1 VIGASL
7 RFAKSNVV
15 QQVDSLSALRHLP
28 WGVKHSTTETVMS
41 LHSSKIQVTY
51 DFICPW
57 CWIGEEN
64 LERALAAS
72 GFSTD
77 RPISFLPYQLNPDM
91 PVRGM
96 DRKAYRS
103 GKFGSWA
110 RSQAMDAQVT
120 HAGKAVGLEFDYERV
135 EKTPTPWPRIGWY
148 GASNR
153 RVEMLPCWS
162 RPFSRRTSAKG
173 GISATSL
180 CWPTSLPKPGW
191 TESHC
196 RLSQGR

>member
-1 VIGASL
+1 
-7 RFAKSNVV
+7 
-15 QQVDSLSALRHLP
+15 
-28 WGVKHSTTETVMS
+28 MS

-110 RSQAMDAQVT
+110 R
-120 HAGKAVGLEFDYERV
+120 
-135 EKTPTPWPRIGWY
+135 
-148 GASNR
+148 
-153 RVEMLPCWS
+153 
-162 RPFSRRTSAKG
+162 
-173 GISATSL
+173 
-180 CWPTSLPKPGW
+180 
-191 TESHC
+191 
-196 RLSQGR
+196 